1 MASKSKVIIKI
12 EEDIRIFIHRQIDLF
27 LQDEHQTE
35 LDFPATLTNLHRA
48 YIHEYVKNKRL
59 KSKSHGKGDGRYLS
73 IYKMSIAAVTH
84 EDTILKLAP
93 ETTDILFEL
102 QKGYKTAGT
111 LESSSRKQNTT
122 RTNSIFLTSVPP
134 TVPPSLKALSDV
146 LDDRKRLPISQFH
159 DIILKCGLQNQVLII
174 SGNTGSGKTT
184 QVPQFIMEDAARK
197 HAPCRI
203 ICTQPRRISAVTV
216 AERVCVERNEKLGD
230 TVGYQI
236 RLESRLKRTTN
247 LVFCTNGILLR
258 CLMGKIASK
267 FLKNITHIIIDE
279 VHERDQYSDFLLIAL
294 KDNLSCH
301 PHVKVIL
308 MSATIESNTFSNYF
322 NNCPVI
328 EIPGRLFPIQS
339 FHLEDILFNIDI
351 YNNTVKDVKRKLVAN
366 LEQQHSRTQMPAI
379 ANMDDETILLMN
391 DILEVCWIENSPEGF
406 HSFFALIDEEIGPI
420 DFQHTE
426 TKMTALMIAAAKG
439 HTEIV
444 KKLLNM
450 GANAF
455 MKEKHNY
462 TAYDWACFVHGNSS
476 CSELLKS
483 ALHQSEPPFSRSLT
497 ANSTKV
503 LLDAYHTSVGDEK
516 IDHNLIVDVILYICR
531 NQPEGGILVFL
542 PGYEDIQEQFDLLMS
557 RVSSLFHLKVFMLH
571 SKMQTSDQHSV
582 FKPVPQGVRKII
594 LATNIAET
602 SITMDDVVYV
612 VDSGKVKQKYYD
624 SLTSTT
630 SLAATW
636 ISQACAT
643 QRAGRAGRT
652 KPGKCFRLYS
662 RTRLG
667 AFDQFTLPEIM
678 RVPLNEICL
687 QAALITKD
695 VSIHEFLNKAIQA
708 PSATSIKQSIRYLQ
722 KVGALDDEESV
733 TDLGYIL
740 AELPVD
746 ARLGKMLL
754 YGILLKCYDPV
765 LLIVS
770 ILSINDIFVIPSFA
784 GDKEK
789 AKKVRRELAEESFS
803 DCFCF
808 LRAYQRWKDLRSPGS
823 QRDLCNRLFLSHS
836 KLTMVDDLR
845 NKLHAHLCSVG
856 IVKRYGPGG
865 MEDIN
870 EFSNNWSLVKGCLLV
885 GLYPNVCYLEKYS
898 KTMKT
903 RFEKKIFIHPSSVL
917 GEKTM
922 KRAKDKKDSSIWLP
936 SEWITFEEKYK
947 SGRGSMIRCN
957 TVVSS
962 LLIAIF
968 AGPLHL
974 DESECLI
981 ECENTDSMKC
991 KIAIDDW
998 INLTVEAKYAKA
1010 VLHTRRLVHELFLK
1024 FIENPRTHQLSA
1036 RDHAIIKCLGQIL
1049 LHEDRALELTN
1060 SLETIVGANRRGGS
1074 KMQDVHWK
1082 AEGFRN
1088 NVHSYVTRK

>member
-1 MASKSKVIIKI
+1 MASKGKASVKI
-12 EEDIRIFIHRQIDLF
+12 EEDMRIFIHRQIDLF

-35 LDFPATLTNLHRA
+35 FDFPTNLTNQHRA
-48 YIHEYVKNKRL
+48 YIHDYVKNKRL

-73 IYKMSIAAVTH
+73 IYKTSIAAVTH
-84 EDTILKLAP
+84 EDAILSLTPQSSKLLL
-93 ETTDILFEL
+93 EV
-102 QKGYKTAGT
+102 QKGYNSDG
-111 LESSSRKQNTT
+111 SRDVGAKKHNAYRPHSTY
-122 RTNSIFLTSVPP
+122 LASVSP
-134 TVPPSLKALSDV
+134 TVPPPLRGLANV
-146 LDDRKRLPISQFH
+146 LEERKRLPIAQFH
-159 DIILKCGLQNQVLII
+159 DIILKCAHQNQVLII

-184 QVPQFIMEDAARK
+184 QVPQFIMEAAAQK
-197 HAPCRI
+197 NNPCKI
-203 ICTQPRRISAVTV
+203 ICTQPRRISVVTV
-216 AERVCVERNEKLGD
+216 AERVCVERNEPLGE

-236 RLESRLKRTTN
+236 RLESRVKRTTN

-258 CLMGKIASK
+258 CLMGKCVSK

-294 KDNLSCH
+294 KDNLSSH

-322 NNCPVI
+322 NSCPVI

-339 FHLEDILFNIDI
+339 FYLEDVLFNIDT
-351 YNNTVKDVKRKLVAN
+351 YNSSVKDVKRKILIN
-366 LEQQHSRTQMPAI
+366 MEQQYGRTHNSVT

-406 HSFFALIDEEIGPI
+406 YSFFALVEEEISSI

-439 HTEIV
+439 YTEIV
-444 KKLLNM
+444 QKLLNM

-462 TAYDWACFVHGNSS
+462 TAYDWACFVHGNSA
-476 CSELLKS
+476 CSELLQS
-483 ALHQSEPPFSRSLT
+483 ALKQSEPPFSRSLT
-497 ANSTKV
+497 ANSAKL

-516 IDHNLIVDVILYICR
+516 IDHNLIVDVISYICR
-531 NQPEGGILVFL
+531 SQPDGGILVFL
-542 PGYEDIQEQFDLLMS
+542 PGYEDIQEQFELLMN
-557 RVSSLFHLKVFMLH
+557 RVSSSNLVKVFMLH
-571 SKMQTSDQHSV
+571 SKMQTIDQHSV

-624 SLTSTT
+624 SLTSTS

-667 AFDQFTLPEIM
+667 ALDQFTLPEIM

-687 QAALITKD
+687 HAALITKD
-695 VSIHEFLNKAIQA
+695 VSIHDFLNKAIQA

-722 KVGALDDEESV
+722 KVGALDDEENV
-733 TDLGYIL
+733 TDLGHIL

-754 YGILLKCYDPV
+754 YGILLKCYESV

-770 ILSINDIFVIPSFA
+770 ILSINDIFVIPSFQ

-789 AKKVRRELAEESFS
+789 AKKVRRELGEESFS

-808 LRAYQRWKDLRSPGS
+808 LRAYQRWIDTRPTAK
-823 QRDLCNRLFLSHS
+823 QRELCNRMFLSHS
-836 KLTMVDDLR
+836 KLTMVHDLR
-845 NKLHAHLCSVG
+845 NKLHAHLCSIGV
-856 IVKRYGPGG
+856 VKRYGPGG
-865 MEDIN
+865 VEDIN
-870 EFSNNWSLVKGCLLV
+870 EFSNNWSIVKGCLLV

-903 RFEKKIFIHPSSVL
+903 RFEKKIFIHPSSVV

-922 KRAKDKKDSSIWLP
+922 KRMKDKDSTLWLP

-957 TVVSS
+957 TVVSPLS
-962 LLIAIF
+962 IAIF

-981 ECENTDSMKC
+981 ECEHTDAMKC

-998 INLTVEAKYAKA
+998 INLTVESKLAKA
-1010 VLHTRRLVHELFLK
+1010 VLHTRRLMNELFLK

-1036 RDHAIIKCLGQIL
+1036 RDYAIVKCLAEL
-1049 LHEDRALELTN
+1049 LLQEDHALELTN
-1060 SLETIVGANRRGGS
+1060 RLESTVGANRRGCKS
-1074 KMQDVHWK
+1074 QDFRWK
-1082 AEGFRN
+1082 SEGFKHN
-1088 NVHSYVTRK
+1088 MPPYGVRKQ